1 MSGEGAAGKAA
12 AKLINKVRCM
22 LKNSIKPA
30 SKVVEALFRCVRD
43 RTLLDFDSP
52 FSLSG
57 CFQPAYRL
65 SILKIKE

>member
-1 MSGEGAAGKAA
+1 
-12 AKLINKVRCM
+12 M

-30 SKVVEALFRCVRD
+30 SRVVEALFRCVRD

-52 FSLSG
+52 LSLSG